1 MKTLPMGLTS
11 TQLISYHDIR
21 TEHIDLIEDA
31 FGLNTEFHDVIA
43 LLGEIKS
50 VPGERLTNALIK
62 KIRKKV

>member
-1 MKTLPMGLTS
+1 MKKLPMGLTS